1 MGFRQFAHSLA
12 LISRSEHV
20 NRPYAALRHVYW
32 QGRKLAFPRPL
43 TLPLSRS
50 FISDNEPGGVISMVN
65 LFGLYDYNNMHLVQ
79 MVLRG
84 GRCMFDVGANIGS
97 YTLIASEDPQAFVLS
112 LEPNPTAYAKLLNNL
127 ALNRRAN
134 VTALNVGASS
144 RPGRLRMT
152 NLPATVLNRVVE
164 TPAPD
169 EPTIEVP
176 VTTLDQLCAEHGRVP
191 AVVKVDVEGH
201 EPAVLQGATACIAHA
216 DAMLIENGERPEV
229 VDLLRRHGHRG
240 PFYYCHRKQRL
251 DRTPQRLPEDAVFI
265 GPGFTQR
272 FPDVFLPAND

>member
-169 EPTIEVP
+169 EPTMATVRPAGTVKLTPERI
-176 VTTLDQLCAEHGRVP
+176 GRR
-191 AVVKVDVEGH
+191 AS
-201 EPAVLQGATACIAHA
+201 
-216 DAMLIENGERPEV
+216 
-229 VDLLRRHGHRG
+229 
-240 PFYYCHRKQRL
+240 
-251 DRTPQRLPEDAVFI
+251 
-265 GPGFTQR
+265 
-272 FPDVFLPAND
+272 